1 MTHDI
6 RRDRGEPLTDD
17 QTHAAD
23 RLREPARR
31 RACAL
36 VVRTSG
42 AGHHR
47 TTRSTSAG
55 TWRQAAI
62 DWAHGS
68 DQRNADLVE
77 RTRHLADLQ
86 VTLPEA

>member
-1 MTHDI
+1 MRS
-6 RRDRGEPLTDD
+6 RRPDVGCWASPDHTFD
-17 QTHAAD
+17 
-23 RLREPARR
+23 
-31 RACAL
+31 
-36 VVRTSG
+36 VGGYVG
-42 AGHHR
+42 
-47 TTRSTSAG
+47 
-55 TWRQAAI
+55 QAAI